1 MAKENRVVLHVKS
14 IGENVALVR
23 MVASGFLFPYDLTME
38 ELDEIKIALSEAVT
52 NCIVHGYEEQE
63 NQEITVTLEVRED
76 MLMLQ
81 VEDTGVGIIDIAQ
94 AMLPA
99 FSTREEHMGLGFVF
113 MQTFMDDVSV
123 QSTPGEGTTVTMW
136 KRLPQVESEVSAFIH
151 ETSEETL
158 EETLN
163 ESFNQNFGEVE

>member
-52 NCIVHGYEEQE
+52 NCIIHGYQEQADK
-63 NQEITVTLEVRED
+63 EIVVTLDVKHQ
-76 MLMLQ
+76 MLMMQ
-81 VEDTGVGIIDIAQ
+81 VTDYGAGIADITQ

-99 FSTREEHMGLGFVF
+99 FSTKAEHMGLGFVF
-113 MQTFMDDVSV
+113 MQTFMDGVEV
-123 QSTPGEGTTVTMW
+123 QSHIGFGTTVTMY
-136 KRLPQVESEVSAFIH
+136 KHLPKADANEQLTEVK
-151 ETSEETL
+151 
-158 EETLN
+158 
-163 ESFNQNFGEVE
+163 

>member
-52 NCIVHGYEEQE
+52 NCIIHGYAEAEDQD
-63 NQEITVTLEVRED
+63 IVVTLEVQGQLLR
-76 MLMLQ
+76 LQ
-81 VEDTGVGIIDIAQ
+81 VVDTGVGIADIAQ

-99 FSTREEHMGLGFVF
+99 FSTKETHMGLGFVF
-113 MQTFMDDVSV
+113 MQTFMDDVTV
-123 QSTPGEGTTVTMW
+123 QSELGCGTTVTMY
-136 KRLPQVESEVSAFIH
+136 KRLPQAEDVASISEKPLD
-151 ETSEETL
+151 ETVDEI
-158 EETLN
+158 
-163 ESFNQNFGEVE
+163 G

>member
-1 MAKENRVVLHVKS
+1 MAKENRVVLNVKS

-52 NCIVHGYEEQE
+52 NCIVHGYQEQE
-63 NQEITVTLEVRED
+63 EHEITVIMEVKEQ

-81 VEDTGVGIIDIAQ
+81 IVDNGVGIADIAQ

-99 FSTREEHMGLGFVF
+99 FSTRAEHMGLGFVF
-113 MQTFMDDVSV
+113 MQTFMDKVEV
-123 QSTPGEGTTVTMW
+123 QSAIGQGTTVTMY
-136 KRLPQVESEVSAFIH
+136 KHLQQTDAYASQH
-151 ETSEETL
+151 EIE
-158 EETLN
+158 
-163 ESFNQNFGEVE
+163 